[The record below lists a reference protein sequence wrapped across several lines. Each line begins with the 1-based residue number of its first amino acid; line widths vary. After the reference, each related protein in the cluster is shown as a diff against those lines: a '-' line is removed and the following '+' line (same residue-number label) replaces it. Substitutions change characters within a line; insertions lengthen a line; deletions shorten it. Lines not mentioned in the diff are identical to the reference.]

1 MAEENLLSDEKY
13 QQLFNEAFGD
23 DSKKSEMPMPSF
35 SPKEGWETVSIY
47 QIPQSDARNFGH
59 NQENRKVDTRH
70 VARIKKDWE
79 HSKDFIPPITINQ
92 TTNNIIDGQHR
103 LQAFIELVDEGKL
116 PSDSKILVRFINVE
130 PSEEKQIIIDSNTKS
145 KNWKQSDY
153 IDSYSE
159 SKEAYKKLIEW
170 CLIHPLCIDKKG
182 KAKPRY
188 GAAMIKGKG
197 CGGMLKNGKFTVTDD
212 ELKNAEETHNELLQI
227 IEILG
232 LEQQGSYIENLAVE
246 WAKAQK
252 TYAIVTKKDWLSLLT
267 SKKNAI
273 AKMPK
278 SSGKAW
284 RTIFDDMF
292 NKFWSKNG
300 KKIMK
305 EAIVVDE
312 NGNEVKD

>member
-1 MAEENLLSDEKY
+1 MAEENLSSIS
-13 QQLFNEAFGD
+13 GD
-23 DSKKSEMPMPSF
+23 DSSKVRMPMPSF
-35 SPKEGWETVSIY
+35 IHREGWEAVSIY
-47 QIPQSDARNFGH
+47 QVPQSDARNFGH
-59 NQENRKVDTRH
+59 NQENRKVDARH
-70 VARIKKDWE
+70 IARIKKDWIK
-79 HSKDFIPPITINQ
+79 SKDFMPPITINQ
-92 TTNNIIDGQHR
+92 ITNNIIDGQHR

-130 PSEEKQIIIDSNTKS
+130 PSKEKQIIIDSNTKS

-159 SKEAYKKLIEW
+159 SKEAYKNLIEW
-170 CLIHPLCIDKKG
+170 CSNHPLCIDKKG
-182 KAKPRY
+182 KIKPRY

-212 ELKNAEETHNELLQI
+212 ELKNAEATYNELLQI

-252 TYAIVTKKDWLSLLT
+252 NYELVSKKNWLSLLT
-267 SKKNAI
+267 SEKNTI

-278 SSGKAW
+278 TSGKAW
-284 RTIFDDMF
+284 RTIFDNLF
-292 NKFWSKNG
+292 NKFWAKNG

-305 EAIVVDE
+305 ESKVVDE
-312 NGNEVKD
+312 NGKEVKD